1 VVQVG
6 VLLDGEPEELG
17 EWLTDAA
24 AFDAAGAD
32 ALWIDPGPV
41 HDVLALTAALAAV
54 TFRSRLVV
62 TLPDPGAPERMLDTI
77 RRLSRDRLTPEP
89 DGNWEHVPMPEGRA
103 AWRALCADAAERGVT
118 GLVVPANPRLLDL
131 LRNPDDPGERHDL
144 HLAQG

>member
-6 VLLDGEPEELG
+6 VLLAREPEELG

-32 ALWIDPGPV
+32 ALWIDPGQEF
-41 HDVLALTAALAAV
+41 DVLALTAALAAV
-54 TFRSRLVV
+54 TFRTRLVV
-62 TLPDPGAPERMLDTI
+62 TPPEAPERTLATVH
-77 RRLSRDRLTPEP
+77 RLSRGRLTPEP
-89 DGNWEHVPMPEGRA
+89 DGSWEHVPMPEDRA
-103 AWRALCADAAERGVT
+103 AWRATCADAEERGVT
-118 GLVVPANPRLLDL
+118 GLVIPANPRLLDI